1 MVEKGMDLQSI
12 AKMLDILP
20 AHAQRYVDL
29 GLKRVSLEN
38 I

>member
-1 MVEKGMDLQSI
+1 MVEKGMNLQSL
-12 AKMLDILP
+12 AKMLDISP
-20 AHAQRYVDL
+20 AHAQWYVDL